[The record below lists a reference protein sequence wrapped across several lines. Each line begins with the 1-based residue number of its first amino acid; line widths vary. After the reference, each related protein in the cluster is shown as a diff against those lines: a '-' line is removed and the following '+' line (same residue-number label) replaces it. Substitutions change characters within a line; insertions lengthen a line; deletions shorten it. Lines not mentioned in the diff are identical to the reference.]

1 MSDRSDPNRA
11 DRDLRI
17 VPSKP
22 EAEVDD
28 ELRFHLEERIQAY
41 IASGMTPEDAR
52 RAALDRFGDVR
63 GVRAECAQLL
73 SADRK
78 AEARRDWLDDLRQ
91 DLRFAGRSAM
101 RAPLFSL
108 LAIVTLALGI
118 GANAAVFGVVKSV
131 LLDALPYSEPG
142 RLMRIYCPW
151 QQGNNKG
158 ALSAGTVSDMR
169 ERQRSFASTGV
180 FAPPRDAVLLDDGGP
195 QMVKAMWAEPAM
207 FRALGV
213 TPARGPGF
221 RDEDA
226 MHDTTTVL
234 MISHGAWQRLFAGD

>member
-52 RAALDRFGDVR
+52 RAALDRFGDVK

-73 SADRK
+73 SANRK

-91 DLRFAGRSAM
+91 DLRFAGRSAL
-101 RAPLFSL
+101 RAPVFSL

-131 LLDALPYSEPG
+131 LLDALPYAQPG
-142 RLMRIYCPW
+142 QLMRIFCPFRDGT
-151 QQGNNKG
+151 QQKG
-158 ALSAGTVSDMR
+158 ALSAGTVSDVR
-169 ERQRSFASTGV
+169 ERQHSFSSLGTFLHA
-180 FAPPRDAVLLDDGGP
+180 RDAVYIADGGP
-195 QMVKAMWAEPAM
+195 EMVKSMFIEPQLL
-207 FRALGV
+207 RTLGV
-213 TPARGPGF
+213 SPARGPGF
-221 RDEDA
+221 SDEDGA
-226 MHDTTTVL
+226 HDTTTVV
-234 MISHGAWQRLFAGD
+234 MISNGAWERLFA